1 MREAASRGFWVG
13 SGTPYG
19 YRRTRVQ
26 DGMKGR
32 VKLAPDPNT
41 AWVVRSMFELILS
54 GQGVKEIAKT
64 LNSQNIPSPSGKRWG
79 KSRVHDMLV
88 NPVYVGSLVW
98 GAGGGYHKRAKL
110 SPVRVD
116 HAFEPIVDLS
126 TFDRVQS
133 TLRARAPK
141 ASPPRR
147 VSSRYLL
154 SGILRCGRC
163 DAAMF
168 GTGAKSGRFHY
179 YVCATAYR
187 SGKQACITRP
197 LPQSMI
203 EQLVLDNLQKLVLE
217 EEHIEELVHLTN
229 DELRGSLESLKER
242 ISGIDSQLGETDR
255 RLGRLYDALET
266 GKIVVEDLAPRIR
279 ELRERRDLLLRS
291 KAEAQETVDAGRV
304 ELVSRGVVLEY
315 LKDLKGVLDYG
326 SVSERRALLKS
337 FVRSVERHDSEVT
350 VRYTLPLPPETEPT
364 GGPGVLDSVLVGGA
378 GGTRTPDFLRAREA
392 LSQLSYSPTSPA
404 AGQGERQRRRLRCRP
419 RVP

>member
-1 MREAASRGFWVG
+1 M
-13 SGTPYG
+13 GTF
-19 YRRTRVQ
+19 V
-26 DGMKGR
+26 
-32 VKLAPDPNT
+32 
-41 AWVVRSMFELILS
+41 LIRPT
-54 GQGVKEIAKT
+54 QTFYERI
-64 LNSQNIPSPSGKRWG
+64 
-79 KSRVHDMLV
+79 

-116 HAFEPIVDLS
+116 YAFEPIVDLS

-197 LPQSMI
+197 LPQSMM

-242 ISGIDSQLGETDR
+242 ISGIDSQLDETDR

-304 ELVSRGVVLEY
+304 ELVSRGVVFEY

-350 VRYTLPLPPETEPT
+350 VRYTLPLPPETEPS

-378 GGTRTPDFLRAREA
+378 GGYRNRTYYIWLWWLATTILPTNALPNHRPGLLRACFFA
-392 LSQLSYSPTSPA
+392 PCS
-404 AGQGERQRRRLRCRP
+404 P
-419 RVP
+419 RVAQLLINDARRAGLSPPAWPRRTYRLAWRSPVLVLFLC